1 MDWVVPIAL
10 LLLAAVLAGQGARL
24 MARRWPAPVEDG
36 EAGTDR
42 AVLSLVLLCG
52 ALGIGAVGAALV
64 PAGTTVVVQ
73 AALIVLVAVAA
84 VSLPIAGVLLVS
96 RRGRR

>member
-1 MDWVVPIAL
+1 MDWAVPIAL

-24 MARRWPAPVEDG
+24 VAGRRPVSTEEG
-36 EAGTDR
+36 EGGTDR

-52 ALGIGAVGAALV
+52 ALGTGAVGAALL
-64 PAGTTVVVQ
+64 PAATAVVAQVV
-73 AALIVLVAVAA
+73 LVVLVAVAV
-84 VSLPIAGVLLVS
+84 VSLPVAGVLLAA